1 MDARTTGPTDSEAPR
16 WKVLGAMDCELCS
29 LQLPTMNTAKQ
40 NENTSA
46 SLIRRDKTGIF
57 VIESNV

>member
-16 WKVLGAMDCELCS
+16 WKVPGVMDCELCS

-46 SLIRRDKTGIF
+46 SLIRRVKTGIF